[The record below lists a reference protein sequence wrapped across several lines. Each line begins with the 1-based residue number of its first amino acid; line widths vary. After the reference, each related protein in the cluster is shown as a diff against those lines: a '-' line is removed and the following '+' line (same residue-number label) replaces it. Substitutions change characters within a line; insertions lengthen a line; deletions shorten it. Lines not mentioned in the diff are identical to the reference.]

1 MEKRFAVWVNGRLA
15 NRGQWLMKNAREIR
29 SFDTVTEATAFL
41 TTLGY
46 VDSTDASR
54 PGTAYAAH
62 NPRFWNDGV
71 DRAERALG
79 VQ

>member
-1 MEKRFAVWVNGRLA
+1 MERRYAVWVNGRLA
-15 NRGQWLMKNAREIR
+15 NPGQWLMQNARDIR
-29 SFDTVTEATAFL
+29 SFDTIEEATAFL
-41 TTLGY
+41 EALGY
-46 VDSTDASR
+46 TNSTEAR

-71 DRAERALG
+71 DRAELALG